1 MPDTGSLESVKDA
14 GTEPTEKVGLWLSEI
29 RAYEKTFSDWHLAAE
44 RAIKRY
50 RNDADTNAAN
60 TSSPRKFNIFWS
72 NVQTLQPAL
81 YSRTPKADVSR
92 THKDRNPVARAS
104 AVILERAVRE
114 ELRYAGFDDAM
125 RAGRDDYLLTARG
138 QCWVRY
144 VPTYGEETKDRIF
157 LQVDVSEAGAAP
169 VYRNGDDAVEEFFGE
184 NGKPAKEPMMGEDE
198 QPYPFSKP
206 YKPVVSEC
214 VKIDHIN
221 WHDFGHTPAPTW
233 KKVRAVWKREL
244 MTRDQLRERFK
255 EKIADAIG
263 MSYKVPNIADQA
275 LTDYGDAF
283 KRAEVYEI
291 WDKTSRKV
299 IWISPGY
306 TQGALDEI
314 DDPLKLE
321 SFFPCPKP
329 LYGTLTTDSLIP
341 VPDYDEYRAQAEE
354 IDLLTERIRVLTK
367 ALKIAGA
374 YDASLST
381 TLGSLFSSD
390 DNTMI
395 PVENWAMFGEKG
407 GVAGA
412 LSLLPIKDIAA
423 AIQALSQI
431 RDQAKQALYEVTGI
445 ADIVRG
451 SSDPNETLGA
461 QSIKSQFAGMRM
473 EDRQALMGRFAR
485 DTVQI
490 VAEIIAEHFSPETL
504 WGISGWE
511 FTTEARALD
520 KAVEEHE
527 KKMATMMA
535 QAQQPP
541 MAPPGGPQMPM
552 GAPPMVLPP
561 MPPPGMAGPQMPQG
575 MPGG

>member
-157 LQVDVSEAGAAP
+157 LQSDVEEDGTT
-169 VYRNGDDAVEEFFGE
+169 VYRDKDGFAIEQGLHFDDDKRPYIEEGE
-184 NGKPAKEPMMGEDE
+184 
-198 QPYPFSKP
+198 P

-214 VKIDHIN
+214 VKVDHIN

-255 EKIADAIG
+255 KAVADAVG

-299 IWISPGY
+299 IWISPGH
-306 TQGALDEI
+306 TQGVLDEI

-321 SFFPCPKP
+321 NFFPCPKP

-341 VPDYDEYRAQAEE
+341 VPDYDEYRTQAEE
-354 IDLLTERIRVLTK
+354 VDLLTERIRVLTK

-374 YDASLST
+374 YDASIST
-381 TLGSLFSSD
+381 TLQGLFSSN

-395 PVENWAMFGEKG
+395 PVDNWAMFAEKG
-407 GVAGA
+407 GVAGVM
-412 LSLLPIKDIAA
+412 SVLPIRDIAL
-423 AIQALSQI
+423 AIKALTEI
-431 RDQAKQALYEVTGI
+431 RDQAKRDLFEVSGV
-445 ADIVRG
+445 ADIMRG
-451 SSDPNETLGA
+451 QTDPNETFGA
-461 QSIKSQFAGMRM
+461 QQIKGQYAGMRM

-490 VAEIIAEHFSPETL
+490 VAEIVAEHFSPETL

-511 FTTEARALD
+511 FTNEI
-520 KAVEEHE
+520 
-527 KKMATMMA
+527 
-535 QAQQPP
+535 
-541 MAPPGGPQMPM
+541 G
-552 GAPPMVLPP
+552 
-561 MPPPGMAGPQMPQG
+561 
-575 MPGG
+575 